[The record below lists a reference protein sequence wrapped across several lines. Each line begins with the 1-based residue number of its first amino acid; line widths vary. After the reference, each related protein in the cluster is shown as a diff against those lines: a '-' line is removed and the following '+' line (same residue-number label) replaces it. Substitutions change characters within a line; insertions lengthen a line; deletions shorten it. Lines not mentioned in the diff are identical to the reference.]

1 MPSLHQRTQ
10 NVSSGDLD
18 LFPWDSPA
26 LNYSWCPRIYG
37 LSDNFFFPEN
47 KPLCP
52 CSSHRG
58 LWKKTDDLTLL
69 HQIYLL
75 SPKSLL
81 LPFQVADSSQWV
93 SLMGSGG
100 GIGCSTYHP
109 YPSPGTLVVTSFIFT
124 SHLLLCSIPYPLSF

>member
-1 MPSLHQRTQ
+1 MLAVEIWICFPEILQPLTIPDVPESMGSL
-10 NVSSGDLD
+10 
-18 LFPWDSPA
+18 
-26 LNYSWCPRIYG
+26 II
-37 LSDNFFFPEN
+37 FFFPEN